1 MTPGPHPLEIPQGVR
16 DADDASGM
24 PAPIAD
30 LTGELPPSPPT
41 AARTGTWTIRPD
53 QALRW
58 ATISQPGVPMPAP
71 VVHSSFGAVRA
82 LGVVAMVLVAG
93 LAGGIGAWAIAP

>member
-1 MTPGPHPLEIPQGVR
+1 MTPGPHPFEFPQGVL

-24 PAPIAD
+24 SAPLTD
-30 LTGELPPSPPT
+30 LTGELPPPPPT

-58 ATISQPGVPMPAP
+58 ASISQPGVPMPAP
-71 VVHSSFGAVRA
+71 VVNNSFGAVRA
-82 LGVVAMVLVAG
+82 LAVVAMVLVAG
-93 LAGGIGAWAIAP
+93 LAGGVGAWAITP